1 MVYNAMKLFME
12 INPTLFDECTQEYAA
27 MQEAAPAKALKREQ
41 MWKMLEDSARRRQN
55 ERNGKAINGKAN
67 GPDAR
72 GGSPMETDDEQNS
85 RENQRKMDALN
96 IHDENKK
103 PVGLI

>member
-12 INPTLFDECTQEYAA
+12 INPTLFDECTQDYAA

-41 MWKMLEDSARRRQN
+41 MWRMLEDTARRRQAD
-55 ERNGKAINGKAN
+55 RNSKSINGKAN
-67 GPDAR
+67 GPVAR
-72 GGSPMETDDEQNS
+72 GGSPMETDDENS

-96 IHDENKK
+96 IHDETKK
-103 PVGLI
+103 PVGV